1 MRSTAGAWILAMA
14 IVAALSIPLVR
25 KPATR
30 NAPVGPWRRA
40 LDQVRRKRS
49 TRIAT
54 VTIVAMC
61 IVGALAP
68 ALAPYPETRPLDSLT
83 MMSVPP
89 SPQTLLGTD
98 NVSRDVFSRMLYG
111 TRISLGIAMLA
122 VLLSVTVGTF
132 YGAIAGFAGGR
143 VDAVMMRLI
152 DAALSIPRILMLIAV
167 TALWNEVSLPVLIML
182 IGLTGWFGVSR
193 IVRAEVMAVAT
204 REFIVS
210 ARSLGAGPAR
220 VLLRHILPN
229 VLSPV
234 IVAATLGIG
243 NVIIL
248 EAGLSYLGL
257 GIQEPSASWGNI
269 ILSGSQDVA
278 GTWWV
283 ALFPGL
289 AIVTTVMAFNTI
301 GDGLRDALD
310 PR

>member
-1 MRSTAGAWILAMA
+1 MRTTVAAWIVAIA
-14 IVAALSIPLVR
+14 IVAALTIPLLR
-25 KPATR
+25 APAGR
-30 NAPVGPWRRA
+30 DAPTGPWRRA
-40 LDQVRRKRS
+40 FYQLRRKRS
-49 TRIAT
+49 SRIAT

-61 IVGALAP
+61 IIGVLAP
-68 ALAPYPETRPLDSLT
+68 ALAPYDQRHPLDMLT
-83 MMSVPP
+83 MVSVPP
-89 SPQTLLGTD
+89 SPRTLLGTD
-98 NVSRDVFSRMLYG
+98 NLSRDVFSRILYG

-122 VLLSVTVGTF
+122 VLLSVTVGTL
-132 YGAIAGFAGGR
+132 YGAIAGFVGGR

-152 DAALSIPRILMLIAV
+152 DAALSVPRILMLIAV
-167 TALWNEVSLPVLIML
+167 TALWNGVPLPVLILL

-193 IVRAEVMAVAT
+193 IVRAEVMAMAT
-204 REFIVS
+204 REFVVS
-210 ARSLGAGPAR
+210 ARSLGARPAR

-257 GIQEPSASWGNI
+257 GIQEPAASWGNI
-269 ILSGSQDVA
+269 IYRGSQDVA
-278 GTWWV
+278 STWWV

-289 AIVTTVMAFNTI
+289 AIVMTVMAFNTI
-301 GDGLRDALD
+301 GDGLREAVD